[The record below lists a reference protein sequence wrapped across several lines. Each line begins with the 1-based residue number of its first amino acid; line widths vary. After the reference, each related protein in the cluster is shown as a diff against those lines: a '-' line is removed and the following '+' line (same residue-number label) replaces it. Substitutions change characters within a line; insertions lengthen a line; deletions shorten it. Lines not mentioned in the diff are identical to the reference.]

1 MATVGIFST
10 LLVTMLTILK
20 KYHFHCSHNHH
31 DKTIMM
37 EDGTEK
43 TVLVLFSQA
52 SSIKD
57 ELSVMEHVVKGVCV
71 YGVHCLYFDKPSVR
85 TSVAEWVE
93 GGIKRSDK
101 VLLVVNKEFVMEWDS
116 PKAYLPHG
124 ESLVYVAR
132 QVVHSFV
139 MRDKQQL
146 SKFAL
151 VFLRKEDQH
160 ALLKDSLY
168 LQSLKSYLVQP
179 QALGELEGLVRFILD
194 VPTYSLPISVSST

>member
-1 MATVGIFST
+1 M
-10 LLVTMLTILK
+10 K
-20 KYHFHCSHNHH
+20 KYRSRDKLQ
-31 DKTIMM
+31 DKTPVHPIK
-37 EDGTEK
+37 ENEAEK

-57 ELSVMEHVVKGVCV
+57 ELSVMEHVVKAVSV

-116 PKAYLPHG
+116 LKAYLPHG
-124 ESLVYVAR
+124 ESLVYVAK

-151 VFLRKEDQH
+151 VFLRKEDQRD
-160 ALLKDSLY
+160 LLKDSLY
-168 LQSLKSYLVQP
+168 LQSLKSYLILP
-179 QALGELEGLVRFILD
+179 HALGELESLVKFILD
-194 VPTYSLPISVSST
+194 IKTYTLSPST

>member
-1 MATVGIFST
+1 MDKPMLLEVGS
-10 LLVTMLTILK
+10 
-20 KYHFHCSHNHH
+20 
-31 DKTIMM
+31 
-37 EDGTEK
+37 EK
-43 TVLVLFSQA
+43 MVLVLFSQA

-57 ELSVMEHVVKGVCV
+57 EMSVMEHVVKAVSLYSGVN
-71 YGVHCLYFDKPSVR
+71 CLYFDKPSVQ

-93 GGIKRSDK
+93 GAIKKSDK
-101 VLLVVNKEFVMEWDS
+101 VLLVVNKEFVKEWDS

-151 VFLRKEDQH
+151 IFLRKEDQRN
-160 ALLKDSLY
+160 LLRDSLY
-168 LQSLKSYLVQP
+168 LQSVKSFLIQP
-179 QALGELEGLVRFILD
+179 QAAAELESLVRFILD
-194 VPTYSLPISVSST
+194 VPTYMLPANS